1 MSHDRSHWVPIGLV
15 LAALSSIVLGAVAL
29 SGYGVPS
36 VGDFEVASSSLTM
49 NLLVIFGALT
59 LLGLDLMRT
68 RLRPVRARRHPSRT
82 DNKA

>member
-29 SGYGVPS
+29 NGFGVPS

-59 LLGLDLMRT
+59 LLGLDLMRS
-68 RLRPVRARRHPSRT
+68 RLRPIRARRHPSRT
-82 DNKA
+82 DNPA

>member
-1 MSHDRSHWVPIGLV
+1 MGGFIDFFRGPWYIAVYTYREGIRKKTLIGFLI
-15 LAALSSIVLGAVAL
+15 LS
-29 SGYGVPS
+29 
-36 VGDFEVASSSLTM
+36 
-49 NLLVIFGALT
+49 LLVIFGALT